1 MMMTLFYG
9 SATVSLGLKVIK
21 KLLHSDSS
29 GARCQGAKTKQ
40 YKRIK
45 KKHYLNTNGITISIR
60 LDNVIFR

>member
-1 MMMTLFYG
+1 MTLFYG

-29 GARCQGAKTKQ
+29 GACCQGAITKQ

-45 KKHYLNTNGITISIR
+45 KKHYLNTNGTTIS
-60 LDNVIFR
+60 

>member
-1 MMMTLFYG
+1 MTLFYG

-29 GARCQGAKTKQ
+29 GACCQGGITKQ

-45 KKHYLNTNGITISIR
+45 KKHYLNTSGITIPLR